1 VLAGG
6 TVETDTTATGASGN
20 ATIAAGVTLN
30 SGGTDTIAPHST
42 STLTLNGAIADGS
55 TNALTFTGTGTT
67 FLGAA
72 NTHDGTTTLNS
83 GTLTLGNQ
91 NALQD
96 STLMMNGGTL
106 VFDSSVTANVFIL
119 GGLAA
124 GASGT
129 GFDIALQN
137 NAGTPIALV
146 VGGNN
151 TSTIYAGVL
160 K

>member
-1 VLAGG
+1 
-6 TVETDTTATGASGN
+6 
-20 ATIAAGVTLN
+20 
-30 SGGTDTIAPHST
+30 
-42 STLTLNGAIADGS
+42 
-55 TNALTFTGTGTT
+55 
-67 FLGAA
+67 
-72 NTHDGTTTLNS
+72 
-83 GTLTLGNQ
+83 
-91 NALQD
+91 
-96 STLMMNGGTL
+96 LMMNGGTL

-151 TSTIYAGVL
+151 TNTIYAGVL